1 MMRDGLPVAPHLVG
15 LGWVRGL
22 TWRLRQRWPFDAR
35 AGAVATPICLP
46 NPWPPAWRRPRIA
59 VTRAAIRA
67 VRPAH
72 AHSTWRCC

>member
-35 AGAVATPICLP
+35 WCRGNAHLLAKPVTTRLAAASYRSHACSHPRGA
-46 NPWPPAWRRPRIA
+46 
-59 VTRAAIRA
+59 TRARA
-67 VRPAH
+67 LDMALL
-72 AHSTWRCC
+72 